1 MKASSSKGFIRILE
15 AIIASLL
22 LLASLAYF
30 FEPVVKYSK
39 WPDVSESIKTE
50 DALVSLYKSGKLEDY
65 VSYVNLNEV
74 DCNLGCSDKIAL
86 TDDLS
91 KMLSKTI
98 DFSVEINGRP
108 NPIIYIGCNCT
119 ATEIN
124 ELNNILNPETF
135 IYKDRVIDIRI
146 DKATINNIDPR
157 INILFLFR
165 YENLGVDPYRYPIEK
180 FLEDGGTIFMLTDLT
195 ASQVNDG
202 FLNKTFGLKWKS
214 GASLTTGSFYSAGD
228 VNKTS
233 YRIANYYAN
242 TSGSSK
248 SDQFNP
254 LNANNISVDNRTII
268 STTDS
273 YSFVKINQ
281 LPRGRTVWFADCD
294 TTNNKVRNLTK
305 AVVMWASG
313 ESYKMDYPEN
323 KQIPEFYKSVQYIAA
338 DKEPYEI
345 NLIFWRVFY

>member
-1 MKASSSKGFIRILE
+1 MKGFIRILE

-39 WPDVSESIKTE
+39 WPDVSESIKAE
-50 DALVSLYKSGKLEDY
+50 DALVALYKSGKLEDY
-65 VSYVNLNEV
+65 VSYSSIDELEYHKNELTNNLSE
-74 DCNLGCSDKIAL
+74 
-86 TDDLS
+86 
-91 KMLSKTI
+91 MLSKTI
-98 DFSVEINGRP
+98 AFSVEINGRT

-124 ELNNILNPETF
+124 ELNNILSPLTF
-135 IYKDRVIDIRI
+135 IYKNRVIDIRI
-146 DKATINNIDPR
+146 NKTTINNIDPR
-157 INILFLFR
+157 TNILFLFM
-165 YENLGVDPYRYPIEK
+165 YENLGVDPYKYPIEK
-180 FLEDGGTIFMLTDLT
+180 FLDSGGTIFMLADLT

-202 FLNKTFGLKWKS
+202 FLNETFGLKWKS
-214 GASLTTGSFYSAGD
+214 GASSTTGSFYSAGD

-248 SDQFNP
+248 SDLFN
-254 LNANNISVDNRTII
+254 LFNANNISVDNRTIVSI
-268 STTDS
+268 TDS

-281 LPRGRTVWFADCD
+281 LPRGRTVWFADFSM
-294 TTNNKVRNLTK
+294 TNSYIKNLTK

-313 ESYKMDYPEN
+313 ESYKMDYPDN
-323 KQIPEFYKSVQYIAA
+323 KQIPEFYKNAQYIAA

>member
-1 MKASSSKGFIRILE
+1 MKGFIRILE

-22 LLASLAYF
+22 LLALLAYF

-39 WPDVSESIKTE
+39 WPDVSESIKAE
-50 DALVSLYKSGKLEDY
+50 DALVALYKSGKLADY
-65 VSYVNLNEV
+65 VSYSSIGELEN
-74 DCNLGCSDKIAL
+74 DKIAL
-86 TDDLS
+86 TNNLS

-98 DFSVEINGRP
+98 AFSVEVNGRP

-135 IYKDRVIDIRI
+135 IYKNRLIDIRI
-146 DKATINNIDPR
+146 KPVAINEINNMYPKP
-157 INILFLFR
+157 NILFLFD
-165 YENLGVDPYRYPIEK
+165 YENLSQEQYKYHAEK
-180 FLEDGGTIFMLTDLT
+180 FLDSGGTIFMLADLT

-202 FLNKTFGLKWKS
+202 FLNETFGLNWKN
-214 GASLTTGSFYSAGD
+214 GASSTTGSFYSAGD

-248 SDQFNP
+248 SDPFN
-254 LNANNISVDNRTII
+254 LFNANNISVDNRTIVSI
-268 STTDS
+268 TDS

-281 LPRGRTVWFADCD
+281 LPRGRTIWFADFSM
-294 TTNNKVRNLTK
+294 TNSYIKNLTK

-313 ESYKMDYPEN
+313 ESYKMDVPEN
-323 KQIPEFYKSVQYIAA
+323 KQIPEFYKSTQYIAA